1 MNFIM
6 ELVLFSRPT
15 CLTVSSSGLD
25 GRTDGRTDGRGLQ
38 EDLVVN
44 KEQQGMGKLIDVFV
58 FN

>member
-25 GRTDGRTDGRGLQ
+25 RRTDGRGLQ